1 MSTPIPKSL
10 YDVQRWM
17 MDVITHPEGSVAG
30 SASTAG
36 DETNALAGRKPHGVV
51 GRSKSLTSR
60 ERIEI
65 YGNMYFWR
73 LQDCLD
79 GDFQSVKYAVGNS
92 EFADL
97 TKAYLVK
104 HPSRY
109 YNLNRLGDRFATF
122 LRAQKDH
129 PHRIFLAELAELER
143 AIEVVFDAPRATSV
157 GRSAIRRLP
166 QAAWPETRIEFISA
180 LSLHAFT
187 HPINAFVDAVRKKEN
202 PAKPAREKTWIAV
215 YRKNHAVWRMDLNR
229 QQFVILTALQSGK
242 TVGEALE
249 AGLAVPG
256 TDLNAIVGQIAS
268 WFELWAARGFFS
280 ALRYSSTS
288 N

>member
-1 MSTPIPKSL
+1 MNNPIPQSL

-17 MDVITHPEGSVAG
+17 LDVITHPEGVVAG
-30 SASTAG
+30 AVATEG
-36 DETNALAGRKPHGVV
+36 DATNALAGRKPHAIIA
-51 GRSKSLTSR
+51 RSTALTSR

-79 GDFQSVKYAVGNS
+79 SDFQSVKYAVGDA

-109 YNLNRLGDRFATF
+109 YNLNRLGDRFAAF
-122 LRAQKDH
+122 LRAQKAH

-143 AIEVVFDAPRATSV
+143 AIEVVFDAPRATSIR
-157 GRSAIRRLP
+157 RSAIGHVP
-166 QAAWPETRIEFISA
+166 QEVWADTRVGFIPA
-180 LSLHAFT
+180 FSLHAFT
-187 HPINAFVDAVRKKEN
+187 HPINAFVDAVRKEN
-202 PAKPAREKTWIAV
+202 GPSMPSRAKTWVAV

-229 QQFVILTALQSGK
+229 QQFVILSTLHSGK
-242 TVGEALE
+242 TVGESLE

-256 TDLNAIVGQIAS
+256 TDLNVIAGQVAS
-268 WFELWAARGFFS
+268 WFELWAARGFFA
-280 ALRYSSTS
+280 ALKHTPI
-288 N
+288 